1 MKKLLTFLTISVLVS
16 SCGLQL
22 GELDETSVT
31 VNGEVNIDRN
41 GLAFD
46 PQAGIIP
53 FPNDILWA
61 STDGNVT
68 LPESEEN
75 SDATNL
81 LYRAVNSL
89 KIKGF
94 SPNMFIAV
102 PLINSYK
109 LENLSGHYKLF
120 DLTDLQLCATNGTGC
135 SDIDETDKL
144 TFLQDETYIKFYPLE
159 PLDAGHQYLFLLL
172 DGIKDETGNSIIEST
187 IYSYLESEKPLSDE
201 TLEALREKYAY
212 LYDKVLPNLSS
223 VLSRDT
229 VLEMFTFTT
238 ANRTLSLTDFA
249 TIKSALLNS
258 TVAENLE
265 NYISGLDYSLL
276 SAEYKSIES
285 KVLSLVG
292 QVDTENNTFTTFLIS
307 ENSTEKVPFVIFNG
321 GNYTDTVYIF
331 MHGLGGN
338 KTLAGLLT
346 SDISFPVVAFDL
358 PWHGSRVL
366 ASDNSSTACNETVSG
381 SCFLTE
387 NPGSDRL
394 NFYQSILDLRVFAD
408 ALKSGRIDIDGDGVP
423 DTPSNIYFVG
433 MSLGSIVGGPFVSF
447 DSDIDK
453 AVFNTGGANFAA
465 LLDTAKNSLITSL
478 VAKLG
483 VKRNTIEY
491 FVTLG
496 LFQTLLDPADPVNL
510 MNSNSSISN
519 KSILQSAFGD
529 SIVPNISNQIFAKSL
544 GFNNYSYIDFENPDI
559 STGWYMFGNETAY
572 VNHGFLLSVDTTYY
586 PEVSEYLG
594 DETYLL
600 EARQAARKQI
610 EGFFKN

>member
-1 MKKLLTFLTISVLVS
+1 MKKLLTFLTISVLIS
-16 SCGLQL
+16 SCGVQL
-22 GELDETSVT
+22 GKLDESSVT
-31 VNGEVNIDRN
+31 LEGEVNIDRN
-41 GLAFD
+41 GLVFD
-46 PQAGIIP
+46 PNTGAIP

-61 STDGNVT
+61 SIGGNVT
-68 LPESEEN
+68 LQESTEY

-81 LYRAVNSL
+81 LYRAVNAL

-102 PLINSYK
+102 PLINDFKITS
-109 LENLSGHYKLF
+109 LDGHYKLF
-120 DLTDLQLCATNGTGC
+120 DLTDLNLCIVANTGC
-135 SDIDETDKL
+135 SDIDETEKL
-144 TFLQDETYIKFYPLE
+144 TFLQDNSYLKFYPVK

-201 TLEALREKYAY
+201 TLESLREKYAY
-212 LYDKVLPNLSS
+212 LYDKVLPSLNPMLN
-223 VLSRDT
+223 RDT

-238 ANRTLSLTDFA
+238 ANKTLAVSDFSMIKEALT
-249 TIKSALLNS
+249 NS
-258 TVAENLE
+258 TIVENLE
-265 NYISGLDYSLL
+265 DHISGLDYS
-276 SAEYKSIES
+276 SIANEYKSIES
-285 KVLSLVG
+285 EALSFVG
-292 QVDTENNTFTTFLIS
+292 QVDTENNTFTTYLIS
-307 ENSTEKVPFVIFNG
+307 ENRTEKIPFVIFNG
-321 GNYTDTVYIF
+321 ENYTDTVYIF

-338 KTLAGLLT
+338 KTLAELLT

-366 ASDNSSTACNETVSG
+366 TEDNPYTDCNETVSG

-394 NFYQSILDLRVFAD
+394 NFYQSILDLRAFAN
-408 ALKSGRIDIDGDGVP
+408 ALKSGKLDIDRDGTP
-423 DTPSNIYFVG
+423 DTPSNVYFVG

-447 DSDIDK
+447 DSNIDK

-478 VAKLG
+478 VGKLG

-491 FVTLG
+491 FVALG
-496 LFQTLLDPADPVNL
+496 LFQTLLDPADPANL
-510 MNSNSSISN
+510 MNSSISN
-519 KSILQSAFGD
+519 KSILQTAYGD
-529 SIVPNISNQIFAKSL
+529 SIVSNISNKVFAKAL
-544 GFNNYSYIDFENPDI
+544 GFDDYSYVNFGNPDI

-572 VNHGFLLSVDTTYY
+572 VNHGFLLSADITYY

-594 DETYLL
+594 DENYLI
-600 EARQAARKQI
+600 EAQKAARKQI
-610 EGFFKN
+610 ESFFRN